1 MERGPPRAYDRHTT
15 YEAVDRWSPG
25 ASARSAVSPSQA
37 YTDYD
42 SHVRLA
48 PGDGSGATVQ
58 EQAGGGRRELTPILR
73 SGVAANGAGDVS
85 TVLLRSPTQLQK
97 KFNHAGVFGVTG
109 NYSKGN
115 AAKFS
120 SAMHEHMN
128 AGGTQ
133 SIVGTYRNA
142 PATHYLDP
150 ASALNVVSDLG
161 GNFVTAYRL
170 GYPRFRSSCQPTRC
184 WFSSNGC
191 IASARLRRSPS

>member
-1 MERGPPRAYDRHTT
+1 M
-15 YEAVDRWSPG
+15 V
-25 ASARSAVSPSQA
+25 
-37 YTDYD
+37 
-42 SHVRLA
+42 
-48 PGDGSGATVQ
+48 GDGVLSSIQ
-58 EQAGGGRRELTPILR
+58 RWR
-73 SGVAANGAGDVS
+73 VAANGAGDVS